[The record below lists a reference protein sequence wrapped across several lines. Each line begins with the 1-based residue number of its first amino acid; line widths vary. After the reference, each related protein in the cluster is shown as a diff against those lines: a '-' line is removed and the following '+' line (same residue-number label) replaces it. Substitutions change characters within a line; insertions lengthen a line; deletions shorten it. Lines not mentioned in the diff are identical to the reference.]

1 MTNNETNQPTPA
13 AAGQTPASPV
23 QPQRNPG
30 LTPAPA
36 PEAAQAPEQPAPE
49 QPEKKKGH
57 GKLIA
62 TIIVLAVLILGG
74 GGYAFYAHT
83 QSNDE
88 QMAYEILENNDNP
101 ADYEDYLAK
110 YPNGEHAEEVR
121 ERLTQLQAMLDA
133 WNGIALSDNVNDFRN
148 FKNSYSDEKY
158 GRLCDIKIDS
168 LDWVSAQNAGTED
181 AYQNYLNQH
190 PDGRYASEASIA
202 QGKIHDSEVTATDRD
217 QVMRVVTDFFN
228 GFEQQNEAQI
238 TSNITSTMTTFLHT
252 HNASKAD
259 VVNAIK
265 AMFNE
270 HIQGCQFV
278 VNRDIDVQRQAG
290 ADPATA
296 NFNVTFTVD
305 QHIQRDN
312 EGKTF
317 GTYKCTAVLTPQFLI
332 SSLTLTETS
341 ANR

>member
-1 MTNNETNQPTPA
+1 MNNNETNQPTSTSLEQA
-13 AAGQTPASPV
+13 
-23 QPQRNPG
+23 QRNPG
-30 LTPAPA
+30 LTPAQA
-36 PEAAQAPEQPAPE
+36 PEAAQAPVQPATE
-49 QPEKKKGH
+49 EPEKKKGH

-62 TIIVLAVLILGG
+62 AIIVIAVLILGG
-74 GGYAFYAHT
+74 AGYAFYAHT
-83 QSNDE
+83 QNNDE

-121 ERLTQLQAMLDA
+121 QRLTQLQAMLDA
-133 WNGIALSDNVNDFRN
+133 WKSIALSDNVNDFRN
-148 FKNSYSDEKY
+148 FKSSYTDEKY

-168 LDWVSAQNAGTED
+168 LDWISAQNAGTED
-181 AYQNYLNQH
+181 AYQTYLNQH

-252 HNASKAD
+252 HNASKAE

-265 AMFNE
+265 GMFNE

-290 ADPATA
+290 SDPATA